1 MPSVERVIVERRGAV
16 AWLWMNRPETLNAWD
31 RAMGGE
37 LLAALRD
44 VAADPGVRA
53 AVLTAAGRS
62 FCTGLDTKL
71 LGAGGIDTAYFGG
84 WQDVFDA
91 LEGLD
96 VPLVVAARGHCLGG
110 GLALVLCADYRLVA
124 DDAVL
129 GFSAVRGTVGVP
141 PALTY
146 RLAEIVGSIRARRLA
161 LFAEYLGAE
170 DALSIGL
177 VDAVVPADR
186 LEAAAA
192 ELTDRVSLHSPI
204 AVRETKRLLRS
215 VSGVDVAAAQRAVL
229 DASGRCLDALAAER
243 RG

>member
-1 MPSVERVIVERRGAV
+1 VPPVERVVVERRGAV
-16 AWLWMNRPETLNAWD
+16 AWLWMNRPESLNAWD
-31 RAMGGE
+31 RAMGGQ
-37 LLAALRD
+37 LLAAVHE
-44 VAADPGVRA
+44 VAADTTVRA
-53 AVLTAAGRS
+53 AVLTAVGRS
-62 FCTGLDTKL
+62 FCTGLDTKM
-71 LGAGGIDTAYFGG
+71 LGSGQIDTAYFGG
-84 WQDVFDA
+84 WQDVFNA

-146 RLAEIVGSIRARRLA
+146 RLAENVGAVRARRLA

-170 DALSIGL
+170 EALAIGL
-177 VDAVVPADR
+177 VDAVVPGDR
-186 LEAAAA
+186 LEDAAT
-192 ELTDRVSLHSPI
+192 ELTERVSRHSPI

-215 VSGVDVAAAQRAVL
+215 VSAVDVAAAQEAVL
-229 DASGRCLDALAAER
+229 EASGRCLDALGFE
-243 RG
+243 GHG

>member
-1 MPSVERVIVERRGAV
+1 MVERRGGV
-16 AWLWMNRPETLNAWD
+16 AWLRMNRPESLNAWD
-31 RAMGGE
+31 RSMSPA
-37 LLAALRD
+37 LIAALEA
-44 VAADPGVRA
+44 VAGDDSVRA
-53 AVLTAAGRS
+53 VVLSATGRS
-62 FCTGLDTKL
+62 FCTGLDTGMLRSGK
-71 LGAGGIDTAYFGG
+71 IDTAYFGG
-84 WQDVFDA
+84 WQDVFNA

-129 GFSAVRGTVGVP
+129 GFTAVRGTVGVP

-146 RLAEIVGSIRARRLA
+146 RLAEIVGAVRARRLA
-161 LFAEYLGAE
+161 LFAEYLGAGE
-170 DALSIGL
+170 ALAIGL

-186 LEAAAA
+186 LEDAAT
-192 ELTDRVSLHSPI
+192 ELTERVSGHSPI

-215 VSGVDVAAAQRAVL
+215 VSAVDVAAAQEAVL
-229 DASGRCLDALAAER
+229 EASGRCLDTLAAER